1 MSLSNALPSAESPQ
15 RPALYAAAQA
25 AVLADGQPMIEKV
38 RALLPQIAAGAA
50 QAERERMA
58 PVQSIE
64 LLKSI
69 ELHRAFQP
77 KVYGGLEMSLPD
89 FEQCLVVIAG
99 ACASTAWAFALLAH
113 HSHMLAMF
121 PKRLQDEIWA
131 HDPDALA
138 SSSIAPFGRSEEV
151 EGGVLF
157 SGEMGWSSGCDHA
170 QWAILGFMR
179 TNAAGEKALSFVVV
193 PRSDYTIRDTWFT
206 AAMRGSGSKTIV
218 VDKVFVP
225 EHRIQNIKEMAMGLS
240 EGGGNLYPQSEIYH
254 VNFVPVFASLFSSV
268 SLGVAERMLQVFKE
282 KQKSRVRAYT
292 GASVGGATPALMRL
306 AQSTHQVSA
315 GRAFLE
321 KTWEDMR
328 VHAVNKVQPDPQ
340 KLAFWRTNQAY
351 AVQMFIES
359 VDRLFAAAG
368 GTAWFDDNELQ
379 RLFRDCHMV
388 GAHAYTDYD
397 VCMQILG
404 RALMDLEPDTT
415 LF

>member
-1 MSLSNALPSAESPQ
+1 
-15 RPALYAAAQA
+15 
-25 AVLADGQPMIEKV
+25 MIEKV

-240 EGGGNLYPQSEIYH
+240 EGVATSIRRARSITSTSYRSLPACSPRSAWVWQSECFRY
-254 VNFVPVFASLFSSV
+254 SKRS
-268 SLGVAERMLQVFKE
+268 K
-282 KQKSRVRAYT
+282 RVESEPIQ
-292 GASVGGATPALMRL
+292 GPALAAR
-306 AQSTHQVSA
+306 HQ
-315 GRAFLE
+315 R
-321 KTWEDMR
+321 
-328 VHAVNKVQPDPQ
+328 
-340 KLAFWRTNQAY
+340 
-351 AVQMFIES
+351 
-359 VDRLFAAAG
+359 
-368 GTAWFDDNELQ
+368 
-379 RLFRDCHMV
+379 
-388 GAHAYTDYD
+388 
-397 VCMQILG
+397 
-404 RALMDLEPDTT
+404 
-415 LF
+415 